1 MAPRLRSA
9 LFLCLVGCSGRGG
22 PGGAAAGPAATG
34 ATPAAT
40 PVVAASTSTAATAA
54 VTYATIATSE
64 VDGAPLSL
72 TTEDGNGL
80 TLAAMDAKVVVEG
93 PLAFTELHLRFTNP
107 DARVREG
114 RFQITLPSGAA
125 VNRFAMKNDG
135 GWMEAEMVER
145 SVARRAYEDFLHRKT
160 DPALLEKQAGN
171 EFAARVFPIPAKAD
185 KELVLSYTQELG
197 EGPYV
202 LPLRGLPAIGLLHA
216 SARVLRASGAAPAWD
231 ETTLSEKGWQ
241 PDRDFAVKASDRP
254 AAVASGE
261 LVAARVVPDLGVG
274 AEPIRAA
281 TILVDDSASRALG
294 WDHAVDDVGQMISA
308 VAKEQGDPRIT
319 VAAFDQEVASIYE
332 GPASGWGASQAKKL
346 RARGALGA
354 SDLGMALAWAKA
366 HGGADRDRVVLVTDG
381 VATAGATDSVALAAA
396 ATATGAKRLDV
407 VLAGGIRDDAAARA
421 LARAL
426 PDTGAVLDLA
436 RGPDE
441 VARRLGLGTKSS
453 VGVSVAGA
461 TWVWPTTLDGLQPGD
476 GATIYA
482 ELGAG
487 ARGKP
492 AAVTIGDRATT
503 VVPASVPRPLVERA
517 AAEAQVLRME
527 AEAGATADQAAR
539 EALTKKIVDL
549 SVRERVLSDET
560 ALLVLET
567 DADYARY
574 GLDRR
579 ALADILVVGKDGLEL
594 AHRDAPAVIAAPA
607 TTVTKGEAKEKGR
620 EKDAKHK
627 LDLANVVDKP
637 ESQNGADDEAEELQK
652 KTATTDD
659 PSGGAGERGLDH
671 DEVTA
676 LKVPADSDRGT
687 MGRLVADPALEEPK
701 PASVETPAPA
711 PEPPAPPQAPR
722 VESSPPGA
730 SVSTGHGGGGGGGG
744 GNGYGTAGHTPM
756 RAHHRAPDRE
766 LYVDGVIASGE
777 RDGDGDGDGADRDD
791 DDDLRDAVA
800 PWTGDYADIM
810 NAIGAG
816 HGAAALDRARV
827 WHAKSPGDLLG
838 LVALGDA
845 LEATGDRAGAARA
858 YGSIIDLFPARADLR
873 RFAGERLERIAD
885 RDPSVSRALALDTY
899 QRAEADRPD
908 HLTGHRLYAYALLRA
923 GRFDDALA
931 AIERGL
937 DQRYPSDRF
946 RGGDR
951 ILREDLGLVGA
962 AWAKAEPGKRAA
974 IAERIAKRGGAL
986 ATGAST
992 RFVLYWET
1000 DDNDV
1005 DFHIRDAHGGH
1016 AFYKRMHLRSG
1027 GELYADVTTGYG
1039 PEEFAIQGGAHAGPY
1054 HLQIHYFSRGPMGY
1068 GMGTLEIL
1076 HRDAGGALTFEH
1088 RPFIVMNDKAYVDLG
1103 TVAK

>member
-1 MAPRLRSA
+1 
-9 LFLCLVGCSGRGG
+9 
-22 PGGAAAGPAATG
+22 
-34 ATPAAT
+34 
-40 PVVAASTSTAATAA
+40 
-54 VTYATIATSE
+54 
-64 VDGAPLSL
+64 
-72 TTEDGNGL
+72 
-80 TLAAMDAKVVVEG
+80 MDAKVVVEG

-114 RFQITLPSGAA
+114 RFQITLPPGAA
-125 VNRFAMKNDG
+125 VNRFAMKTDG

-171 EFAARVFPIPAKAD
+171 QFAARVFPIPAKAD
-185 KELVLSYTQELG
+185 KELIVSYAQEMG

-202 LPLRGLPAIGLLHA
+202 LPLRGLPAIGELHA
-216 SARVLRASGAAPAWD
+216 SARVLKAGGGAPAWD

-241 PDRDFAVKASDRP
+241 QDRDFAVAASDRP

-261 LVAARVVPDLGVG
+261 LVAARVVPDLGVPGGG
-274 AEPIRAA
+274 AEPIHSA

-294 WDHAVDDVGQMISA
+294 WDHAVDDVGAMIGSI
-308 VAKEQGDPRIT
+308 AKGQGDPRIS
-319 VAAFDQEVASIYE
+319 VAAFDQDVAPIYE
-332 GPASGWGASQAKKL
+332 GPASGWGAAEAKKL

-354 SDLGMALAWAKA
+354 SDLGQALAWAKA

-396 ATATGAKRLDV
+396 AAATGAKRVDV
-407 VLAGGIRDDAAARA
+407 VLAGGIRDDEAARS
-421 LARAL
+421 LTRATA
-426 PDTGAVLDLA
+426 DNGAVLDLA

-441 VARRLGLGTKSS
+441 VARRLGLATRSS

-461 TWVWPTTLDGLQPGD
+461 TWVWPATLDGLQPGD
-476 GATIYA
+476 GATVYA
-482 ELGAG
+482 ELGAN
-487 ARGKP
+487 AKRGP
-492 AAVTIGDRATT
+492 VAITIGDRAVT
-503 VVPASVPRPLVERA
+503 VTPASVPRSLVERA

-527 AEAGATADQAAR
+527 AENGATADRAAR
-539 EALTKKIVDL
+539 QAMTKKIVEL

-574 GLDRR
+574 GLDRK
-579 ALADILVVGKDGLEL
+579 ALADVLVVGKDGGLEL
-594 AHRDAPAVIAAPA
+594 AHQSAPAVIAAPVDA
-607 TTVTKGEAKEKGR
+607 VAKGEGKEKG
-620 EKDAKHK
+620 KDAAKGTK
-627 LDLANVVDKP
+627 YKVDADALADKP
-637 ESQNGADDEAEELQK
+637 ETVNGIE
-652 KTATTDD
+652 DD
-659 PSGGAGERGLDH
+659 PADTVEKKVAQAGEGSGSAASGDDDGRGD
-671 DEVTA
+671 DQGRAREITVAKTP
-676 LKVPADSDRGT
+676 PADRAIRGEDQAIT
-687 MGRLVADPALEEPK
+687 EPLGDASSPVADPVA
-701 PASVETPAPA
+701 TPA
-711 PEPPAPPQAPR
+711 PEPPPPPAPSPSVQ
-722 VESSPPGA
+722 VGSSPAGAAVTGSGAGYGSGAGRGGA
-730 SVSTGHGGGGGGGG
+730 SSHV
-744 GNGYGTAGHTPM
+744 AM
-756 RAHHRAPDRE
+756 RAHARPH
-766 LYVDGVIASGE
+766 
-777 RDGDGDGDGADRDD
+777 DGDWGEEHDAVVQTGDNEADD
-791 DDDLRDAVA
+791 DDDLRDALA
-800 PWTGDYADIM
+800 PWTGEYADIM
-810 NAIGAG
+810 KSIQAG
-816 HGAAALDRARV
+816 HTAAALERARA

-873 RFAGERLERIAD
+873 RFAGERLEKIAD

-923 GRFDDALA
+923 GRYDDALA

-937 DQRYPSDRF
+937 DQAYPDGRF

-962 AWAKAEPGKRAA
+962 AWAKAEPAKKAA
-974 IAERIAKRGGAL
+974 IAARIARRGGAL
-986 ATGAST
+986 ATGETT

-1027 GELYADVTTGYG
+1027 GDLYADVTTGYG
-1039 PEEFAIQGGAHAGPY
+1039 PEEFAIEGGAHAGPY

-1068 GMGTLEIL
+1068 GMGTLEII
-1076 HRDAGGALTFEH
+1076 HRDARGALTFEH

-1103 TVAK
+1103 TVAR